1 MLKVE
6 TLDHQFPL
14 QPIAP
19 LGRIGVIALGTDI
32 NIEQDLRRIYPQGV
46 EIFTSRVRNYN
57 PLTIENLRRMSE
69 TITQT
74 ADTILPGTQL
84 DAIIFGCTSGS
95 VAIGVDKVAA
105 LIHQSCPNVPVTNPF
120 SAALEAFKANGIKR
134 ISVLTPYTESVNRE
148 VAATFEKNGI
158 EVANIAGFG
167 FEDDTAM
174 SFISEEDVALAA
186 QKVCAKDADALF
198 LSCTALR
205 ASGVIATLEQQ
216 LNIPV
221 FSSNQVLAWHS
232 LSLINYAKPIEGV
245 GPLLNTVRKLS

>member
-1 MLKVE
+1 MLKIE

-69 TITQT
+69 TLTQT

-95 VAIGVDKVAA
+95 VAIGVDKVTA

-120 SAALEAFKANGIKR
+120 SAALAAFKAKNIKR

-158 EVANIAGFG
+158 AVINIAGFG

-174 SFISEEDVALAA
+174 SFISEEDVAQAA
-186 QKVCAKDADALF
+186 QNICAKEADALF

-205 ASGVIATLEQQ
+205 ASGVIEQLEQQ

-232 LSLINYAKPIEGV
+232 LSLINYVQPINGF
-245 GPLLNTVRKLS
+245 GKLLSKDRS

>member
-6 TLDHQFPL
+6 TLDHQYPL
-14 QPIAP
+14 KLVAP

-32 NIEQDLRRIYPQGV
+32 NIEQDLRRMLPDGV

-57 PLTIENLRRMSE
+57 PLTIENLRRMSA
-69 TITQT
+69 TIAQT
-74 ADTILPGTQL
+74 ADTILPGTKL
-84 DAIIFGCTSGS
+84 DAVIYGCTSGS
-95 VAIGVDKVAA
+95 VAIGVEKVAE
-105 LIHQSCPNVPVTNPF
+105 LIHESCPQVPVTNPF
-120 SAALEAFKANGIKR
+120 SAALEVFKSKNIKR
-134 ISVLTPYTESVNRE
+134 ISVLTPYTESVNKE
-148 VAATFEKNGI
+148 VASTFESNGI

-174 SFISEEDVALAA
+174 SFICEEDVAQAA
-186 QKVCAKDADALF
+186 QQICGSDVDGLF

-205 ASGVIATLEQQ
+205 ASGVIEQLEQS

-232 LSLINYAKPIEGV
+232 LKLIKYPNPVAGF
-245 GPLLNTVRKLS
+245 GQLLRTVES